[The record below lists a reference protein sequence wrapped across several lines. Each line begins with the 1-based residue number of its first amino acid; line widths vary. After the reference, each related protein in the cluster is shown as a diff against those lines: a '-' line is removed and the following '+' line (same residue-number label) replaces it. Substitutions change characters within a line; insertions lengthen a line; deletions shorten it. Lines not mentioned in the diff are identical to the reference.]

1 MKVKVGPPR
10 AFRAHVPDAAIAD
23 LKARLANTRWPERET
38 VDDWDQGV
46 PLAYAQE
53 LATTWQHD
61 YDWRRIEARLNAL
74 PQFVADVDGLDI
86 HFLHIRSANPAAR
99 PLVLTHG
106 WPGSVLEFLD
116 VTASLADDYHLVIP
130 SLPGF
135 GFSGKPAVAKWSVEH
150 IAAAWNAL
158 MVALGYPRYFAQ
170 GGDWGSAVTSALG
183 AHHAGHCAGIHI
195 NLVVGQPDP
204 ATMAELTPQEQ
215 AYLARFGWYQ
225 TKDNGYSTIQA
236 TRPQTIGYAL
246 TDSPVGQ
253 MCWIVEKLHGWT
265 DCGHEPGGQSV
276 GGHPERVLTRDAMLD
291 NVSLYWFTATAASSA
306 RLYWHSFRNFA
317 GGQVAVPTGCS
328 LFPQEIFRLSRR
340 WAERRYTNIVHWGE
354 PERGG
359 HFAAW
364 EEPEIF
370 ASEVRAA
377 LAKMD
382 L

>member
-1 MKVKVGPPR
+1 MRLAVGTPR
-10 AFRAHVPDAAIAD
+10 AFRADVPDAAIAD

-46 PLAYAQE
+46 PLAYARE
-53 LATTWQHD
+53 LASYWQHQ
-61 YDWRRIEARLNAL
+61 YDWRRIETRLNAL
-74 PQFVADVDGLDI
+74 PQFVAEVDGLDI
-86 HFLHIRSANPAAR
+86 HFLHIRSDNRVAR

-116 VTASLADDYHLVIP
+116 VIPSLSEDYHLVIP
-130 SLPGF
+130 SLPGY
-135 GFSGKPAVAKWSVEH
+135 GFSGKPALAKWPVEQ

-158 MVALGYPRYFAQ
+158 MVALGYSRYFAQ

-183 AHHAGHCAGIHI
+183 AHYADHCAGIHI
-195 NLVVGQPDP
+195 NMVVGQPDP

-225 TKDNGYSTIQA
+225 ARDNGYATIHA
-236 TRPQTIGYAL
+236 TRPQTIGYGL

-265 DCGHEPGGQSV
+265 DCGHEPGGQSI
-276 GGHPERVLTRDAMLD
+276 GGHPERALTRDAMLD
-291 NVSLYWFTATAASSA
+291 TVSLYWFTATAASSA

-317 GGQVAVPTGCS
+317 GTPVDVPTGCS

-340 WAERRYTNIVHWGE
+340 WAARRYPNIVHWGE
-354 PERGG
+354 PDRGG

-364 EEPEIF
+364 EQPDIF
-370 ASEVRAA
+370 VSEVRAA
-377 LAKMD
+377 LAKME